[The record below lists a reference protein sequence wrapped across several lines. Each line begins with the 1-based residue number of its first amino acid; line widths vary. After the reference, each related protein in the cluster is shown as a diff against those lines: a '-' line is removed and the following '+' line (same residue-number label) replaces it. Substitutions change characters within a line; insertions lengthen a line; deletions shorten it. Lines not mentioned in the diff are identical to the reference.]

1 MKKNMT
7 NMYILISG
15 GHTGV
20 GLGLT
25 KKLLSADNKIGLIIR
40 SEARKEETINEFAE
54 FSNELVDGIDF
65 FYADLSDQ
73 AQVKAV
79 AAEVSAAWPR
89 IDRLFNNAGIL
100 TETGRKSPQ
109 GNELHLEINAL
120 SPYLLTQELKPLLL
134 NAVGAK
140 VISTGTDGMQRRNLD
155 IAPLMGTTKK
165 RALATYYQSKQAM
178 MMLMNDMAASWDGVD
193 FVTVNPGPNK
203 TGMTTSSDA
212 PAIIKFISRFF
223 TDPSVGSKLLYKAG
237 FSSKFAESNAVY
249 ITKNNIASIKSR
261 MTDQEKQALLAKI
274 KVA

>member
-1 MKKNMT
+1 MT
-7 NMYILISG
+7 DMYVLISG

-25 KKLLSADNKIGLIIR
+25 KKLLVPGNKIGLIIR
-40 SEARKEETINEFAE
+40 SEARKEEVISEFAGIAK
-54 FSNELVDGIDF
+54 ELVDGIDF

-73 AQVKAV
+73 SQVKAV

-100 TETGRKSPQ
+100 TDAGRKSNQ

-134 NAVGAK
+134 NAAGAK
-140 VISTGTDGMQRRNLD
+140 VISTGTDGMHRRKLD
-155 IAPLMGTTKK
+155 ITPLMGIIRK

-193 FVTVNPGPNK
+193 FLTVNPGPNK

-223 TDPSVGSKLLYKAG
+223 PDPSVGSKLIYKAG
-237 FSSKFAESNAVY
+237 FDSKFSDSNAVY
-249 ITKNNIASIKSR
+249 ITGNKVASIKSV
-261 MTDQEKQALLAKI
+261 MTAQEKQSLLSEI
-274 KVA
+274 QS